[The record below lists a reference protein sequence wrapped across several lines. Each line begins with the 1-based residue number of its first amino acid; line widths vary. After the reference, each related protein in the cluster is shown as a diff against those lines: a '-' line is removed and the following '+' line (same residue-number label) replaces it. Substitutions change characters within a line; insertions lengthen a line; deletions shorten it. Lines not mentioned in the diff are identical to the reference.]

1 MREGRASGWLSVS
14 VREADLCSLD
24 ASVFPER
31 HPGAWALL
39 GSRYGEAFRGK
50 TPLCGSAFLEG
61 ERGKGSLGP
70 SGRAG
75 ASLGCFSASS
85 VPGRQED
92 PNPLGGWRKDG
103 VCSPLIVVLPAWREL
118 PDFRLPGLPSS
129 PDQRETACF
138 PFSHSPVCTL
148 SCRVCARSV
157 GLVLSPEGES
167 GQINSSHFLVCRKLR
182 DVRDSLGMP

>member
-103 VCSPLIVVLPAWREL
+103 GLLPTDRCLASLEGA
-118 PDFRLPGLPSS
+118 PRLPTPRA
-129 PDQRETACF
+129 PIF
-138 PFSHSPVCTL
+138 P
-148 SCRVCARSV
+148 
-157 GLVLSPEGES
+157 GPEGDRLFPILTFTSLHFELS
-167 GQINSSHFLVCRKLR
+167 GLCSVSGF
-182 DVRDSLGMP
+182 GPFPGG